1 MNIRK
6 MFALLAGSVGARV
19 AGALIGLSTQIILAR
34 LLNPEEVGIIFLT
47 MSMAALLSLGVIS
60 GYPSLIMTEYPRLKF
75 QNHNRAIAALHA
87 VALRDWIL
95 ITLVLVAGLL
105 AALYFLPLDHGLR
118 LALIFGVLSTPGSAM
133 IRYSSALANS
143 LKYFA
148 VTFLPDNIIRPGTF
162 LIFVLVA
169 FGLGYRPSI
178 IVLLWAYILSN
189 ALASLLQLPFLG
201 EHRLRLA
208 HLSSWRPDVARI
220 LRGRA
225 VAIAIVAAVA
235 TSLADII
242 TLLGGFFLM
251 PEEVAQLGVT
261 VRLAAIAGFVIQSA
275 QQFVLPDLTVALA
288 AKDEPGALGILRK
301 LNLMTFVIILAG
313 VVCTVVLGR
322 FVLQIFGPH
331 YVEGYALL
339 VLLMLA
345 QSVRAMSGMNQSLL
359 SISGYQI
366 RTVGACLLSVASL
379 VALWVILQPRYGLVG
394 IGLAVIATEIIWG
407 LMLGLLAQRLL
418 GKRGDFFWL
427 FLHRPAT
434 QRT

>member
-1 MNIRK
+1 
-6 MFALLAGSVGARV
+6 V
-19 AGALIGLSTQIILAR
+19 
-34 LLNPEEVGIIFLT
+34 
-47 MSMAALLSLGVIS
+47 
-60 GYPSLIMTEYPRLKF
+60 
-75 QNHNRAIAALHA
+75 
-87 VALRDWIL
+87 
-95 ITLVLVAGLL
+95 VLVVCLV
-105 AALYFLPLDHGLR
+105 AALYVLPMGRGLR

-133 IRYSSALANS
+133 IRYSSAIANS

-148 VTFLPDNIIRPGTF
+148 VTFLPDNIVRPGAF
-162 LIFVLVA
+162 LVFVLAA

-178 IVLLWAYILSN
+178 MVLLSAYILSN
-189 ALASLLQLPFLG
+189 ALAAVVQLPFLG
-201 EHRLRLA
+201 EHRLRFS
-208 HLSSWRPDVARI
+208 HLGAWRRDVARI

-242 TLLGGFFLM
+242 TLLGGIFLK
-251 PEEVAQLGVT
+251 PEEVALLGVT

-288 AKDEPGALGILRK
+288 AKDDANALGILRK
-301 LNLMTFVIILAG
+301 LNLMTFAIILTG
-313 VVCTVVLGR
+313 VVGTLVLGR
-322 FVLQIFGPH
+322 FVLQIFGPT

-339 VLLMLA
+339 ILLMLA

-366 RTVGACLLSVASL
+366 RTVGACLLSVGSL
-379 VALWVILQPRYGLVG
+379 VALWVLLQPRLGLIG
-394 IGLAVIATEIIWG
+394 IGFAVIATEVVWG

-427 FLHRPAT
+427 FLHRPVAQT
-434 QRT
+434 S